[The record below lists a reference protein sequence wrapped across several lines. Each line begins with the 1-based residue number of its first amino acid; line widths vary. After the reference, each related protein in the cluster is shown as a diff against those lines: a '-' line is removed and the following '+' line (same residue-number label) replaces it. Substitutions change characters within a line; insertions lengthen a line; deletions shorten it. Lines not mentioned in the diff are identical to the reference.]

1 LGASLDN
8 SSIHG
13 DHGSVLPHLT
23 SICGGTSRIPVPDD
37 RRLDCAEDFDLLF
50 LHASVDNVCL
60 NDAVIDR
67 ESALQ
72 NLRLEYGCVRVSEV
86 TVQGSL
92 LAATTTATACST
104 PAPLGLEK
112 SSSSTSW
119 LGLAAAQLGSV
130 QLASQSRACFCG
142 S

>member
-1 LGASLDN
+1 
-8 SSIHG
+8 
-13 DHGSVLPHLT
+13 VLPHLT

-50 LHASVDNVCL
+50 LYASVDNVCL
-60 NDAVIDR
+60 NDAVTDR

-72 NLRLEYGCVRVSEV
+72 NLRLEYGCFRVSEV
-86 TVQGSL
+86 TAQGSL
-92 LAATTTATACST
+92 LAATTTASACST

-119 LGLAAAQLGSV
+119 LGLAAARLGAAREPEPS
-130 QLASQSRACFCG
+130 LFCG